1 VAFALPKDYG
11 WGMRNVAD
19 NIWGLWPA
27 DEKAPLIW
35 ENMNRLIQKY
45 GIKLDIIYD
54 DPQFNIAGKY
64 KEIYYWNSTIN

>member
-1 VAFALPKDYG
+1 
-11 WGMRNVAD
+11 
-19 NIWGLWPA
+19 
-27 DEKAPLIW
+27 
-35 ENMNRLIQKY
+35 MNRLIQKY